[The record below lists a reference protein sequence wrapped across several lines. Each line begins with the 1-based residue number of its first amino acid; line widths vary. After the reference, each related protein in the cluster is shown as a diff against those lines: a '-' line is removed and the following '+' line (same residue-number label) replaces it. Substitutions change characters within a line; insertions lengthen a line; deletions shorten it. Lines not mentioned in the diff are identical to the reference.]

1 MSELQPGFLL
11 ACRVRFVSW
20 GSTEAVG
27 HTCAVKFKV
36 DACVVAAA
44 MMAGTRRI
52 IVVPA
57 GVWLT
62 ISAVCIALLLSSVPV
77 SSSHGRQ
84 FRSDEPNVVDL
95 SYFPNSQHNF
105 GFRGKLSKTKTNVE
119 RQALDV
125 LQLRNDDVDDL
136 ISATFRLSDDPVPQ
150 VWNHLQYGHGRGL
163 PQFRRKRAV
172 TQVAT
177 NQSVPESKTGSLI
190 DFTGKFSNLLGYRFT
205 LISSSVNREMFELST
220 NGLLQLKAGYSLD
233 YENAAMRSINFV
245 VMANSTTNT
254 DGE

>member
-1 MSELQPGFLL
+1 MCQRQPGFLL

-27 HTCAVKFKV
+27 HTCVVKFKL

-52 IVVPA
+52 VVVPA

-62 ISAVCIALLLSSVPV
+62 ISAACIALLLSSAPV
-77 SSSHGRQ
+77 SSSHGPQ
-84 FRSDEPNVVDL
+84 FPSDEPNVVDL
-95 SYFPNSQHNF
+95 SYFPSSQHDF
-105 GFRGKLSKTKTNVE
+105 GLRGKLSKTKTNVE

-125 LQLRNDDVDDL
+125 LQLRNDDVDDF
-136 ISATFRLSDDPVPQ
+136 ISAAFRLSDDPVPQ
-150 VWNHLQYGHGRGL
+150 VWNHLQNGHGL

-172 TQVAT
+172 IQVAT
-177 NQSVPESKTGSLI
+177 NQTVPENHTGTLI
-190 DFTGKFSNLLGYRFT
+190 DFTSKFSNLIGYQFT
-205 LISSSVNREMFELST
+205 LISASVNREMFELST
-220 NGLLQLKAGYSLD
+220 NGLLQLKAGYRLD

-245 VMANSTTNT
+245 VHANSTTNT
-254 DGE
+254 AGE